1 MSKVRTLVGRGVRLI
16 EPTGIADGSSER
28 LVEILPQAY
37 GAKPPGQGPS
47 KLAAPIMD
55 FGEVYRESRI
65 EPPTHGYGIDKI
77 ESMLNHPRLVAIRP
91 EQRAAA
97 VLAALEA
104 AGVEFTDVLRDAVLR
119 DHAIERFAL
128 AKEAEMQ
135 AERLRAEDAVL
146 RARQELDAFVTEKRS
161 EVERLRREIKDA
173 EERFAELQDRRRVEE
188 RRILEVSDHLSETP
202 SSPAREETPAIGAP
216 VVLRPQGA
224 WAPPRGRRLAAKRP
238 VAPLGGG
245 LRC

>member
-1 MSKVRTLVGRGVRLI
+1 
-16 EPTGIADGSSER
+16 
-28 LVEILPQAY
+28 
-37 GAKPPGQGPS
+37 
-47 KLAAPIMD
+47 MD

-188 RRILEVSDHLSETP
+188 RRILEVLSL
-202 SSPAREETPAIGAP
+202 IHI
-216 VVLRPQGA
+216 
-224 WAPPRGRRLAAKRP
+224 
-238 VAPLGGG
+238 
-245 LRC
+245 

>member
-16 EPTGIADGSSER
+16 EPTGVADGSSER

-37 GAKPPGQGPS
+37 DAKLSEQGPS
-47 KLAAPIMD
+47 KLPADIMD

-119 DHAIERFAL
+119 DQAIERFAL

-135 AERLRAEDAVL
+135 AERMRAEDAVL
-146 RARQELDAFVTEKRS
+146 RARQELDGFVTEKRA

-173 EERFAELQDRRRVEE
+173 EERFAELQERRRVEE

-202 SSPAREETPAIGAP
+202 ASSAREEAPSISSP

-224 WAPPRGRRLAAKRP
+224 
-238 VAPLGGG
+238 
-245 LRC
+245 

>member
-1 MSKVRTLVGRGVRLI
+1 MSKVRNLVGRGVRLI
-16 EPTGIADGSSER
+16 EPTGLADGSSER

-37 GAKPPGQGPS
+37 DAKLPDAGPS
-47 KLAAPIMD
+47 KLPADIMD

-65 EPPTHGYGIDKI
+65 EAPAHSYGIDKV

-119 DHAIERFAL
+119 DQAIERFAL

-135 AERLRAEDAVL
+135 TERLRAEEAVN
-146 RARQELDAFVTEKRS
+146 RARQELDAFVTEKRA
-161 EVERLRREIKDA
+161 EVERLRREIKEA
-173 EERFAELQDRRRVEE
+173 EERFGELQERRRVEE
-188 RRILEVSDHLSETP
+188 RRIIEVADHLADPAAP
-202 SSPAREETPAIGAP
+202 SRDDASPALGAP

-224 WAPPRGRRLAAKRP
+224 
-238 VAPLGGG
+238 
-245 LRC
+245 

>member
-1 MSKVRTLVGRGVRLI
+1 MSKVRTLVSRGVRLI
-16 EPTGIADGSSER
+16 EPTGLADGSSER

-37 GAKPPGQGPS
+37 DAKLTEMPPS
-47 KLAAPIMD
+47 KLPADIMD
-55 FGEVYRESRI
+55 FGEVYREARI
-65 EPPTHGYGIDKI
+65 EAPLHGYGIDKV

-119 DHAIERFAL
+119 DLAIERFSL

-135 AERLRAEDAVL
+135 AERVRAESAVI
-146 RARQELDAFVTEKRS
+146 RARQELDAFVTEKRT
-161 EVERLRREIKDA
+161 EVERLRREIKEA
-173 EERFAELQDRRRVEE
+173 EELFAELQERRRFEE
-188 RRILEVSDHLSETP
+188 RRIVEVSDHLSDA
-202 SSPAREETPAIGAP
+202 PASTREEQSLLSAP

-224 WAPPRGRRLAAKRP
+224 
-238 VAPLGGG
+238 
-245 LRC
+245 

>member
-16 EPTGIADGSSER
+16 EPTGSADGSSER

-37 GAKPPGQGPS
+37 DAKPTEQGPS
-47 KLAAPIMD
+47 KLPADIMD

-65 EPPTHGYGIDKI
+65 EAPSHGYGIDKI

-173 EERFAELQDRRRVEE
+173 EERFAELQERRRVEE
-188 RRILEVSDHLSETP
+188 RRILEVSDHLSENP
-202 SSPAREETPAIGAP
+202 ASPARDETPAIGAP

-224 WAPPRGRRLAAKRP
+224 
-238 VAPLGGG
+238 
-245 LRC
+245 

>member
-16 EPTGIADGSSER
+16 EPTGLADGSSER

-37 GAKPPGQGPS
+37 DAKLTEMPPS
-47 KLAAPIMD
+47 KLSADIMD
-55 FGEVYRESRI
+55 FGEVYREARI
-65 EPPTHGYGIDKI
+65 EAPLHGYGIDKV

-104 AGVEFTDVLRDAVLR
+104 AGVDVTDVLRDAVLR
-119 DHAIERFAL
+119 DHAIERFSL

-135 AERLRAEDAVL
+135 AERVRAEDAVV
-146 RARQELDAFVTEKRS
+146 RARQELDAFVTEKRT
-161 EVERLRREIKDA
+161 EVERLRSEIKKA
-173 EERFAELQDRRRVEE
+173 EELFAELQERRRFEE
-188 RRILEVSDHLSETP
+188 RRIVEVSDHLSDAP
-202 SSPAREETPAIGAP
+202 ASAREETSLLGAP

-224 WAPPRGRRLAAKRP
+224 
-238 VAPLGGG
+238 
-245 LRC
+245 